1 MRGGILVSVAH
12 DGCPHTAS
20 TWNLA
25 LSAALSHAG
34 KTMNP
39 QSREPVI
46 RRMMRRESVEHQG
59 ARFTGKLV
67 SP

>member
-1 MRGGILVSVAH
+1 MANTLVSVAH
-12 DGCPHTAS
+12 DGCGHTGA

-46 RRMMRRESVEHQG
+46 RRMMKRESVEHQG
-59 ARFTGKLV
+59 ARFTGRLV
-67 SP
+67 AP